1 MLVTLM
7 SKVCS
12 KAIKKKKKKITAS
25 DIYVRTTNP
34 TIYDLGSHQLM
45 TSTQRGRVSQ
55 WTDVHGWVRPHVDSQ
70 MRYSAQVFYVVYLAG
85 RP

>member
-12 KAIKKKKKKITAS
+12 KAIKKITAS
-25 DIYVRTTNP
+25 YIYVRTTNP

-70 MRYSAQVFYVVYLAG
+70 MTYSAQVFYVVYLAG